1 MEIIKNINQI
11 NAEIMRNSYL
21 AKGKNTA
28 GFIVQQTKLFQDNLG
43 HKFKPYEKQVHF
55 MNLLRDQ
62 DKIITVLKPRQCITG
77 DSLVLTPFGSKSIK
91 QLFQERFRDLCYS
104 FNNHKKI
111 VKDIIIDIWEAGIKD
126 IYEVELNNGYK
137 IKSTLQHKFHTL
149 HKGYLELS
157 KLKIGDNLVVFDNSL
172 VENSLRFIFLELFT
186 YQPLKHSSIKSIKY
200 IGKEMTYDLTT
211 EKYHNYFANGINVHN
226 SGFSTSIV
234 GKVVYES
241 YFNVVPEICVVSATK
256 IQANKVLDR
265 IRDAFKS
272 MHPSL
277 QPEFENEN
285 AGYLKLKNGCKIY
298 SLSSNP
304 NSARGFTGNVYLDEF
319 AILSMKISYELW
331 SALYPS
337 ITHGGRIVTV
347 STPKG
352 KVGKFFELCSQ
363 EIKEDQKIN
372 KIIYKINWRDI
383 PFIVDGVKNKGLFEG
398 LSQEDIE
405 QEYELTF
412 LTDSEEPYFSKDFIM
427 DNYIDVDGNI
437 LLYNDYEDLGI
448 PDEYFKDLNKP
459 LEEKYIIAWN
469 KQISHLLD
477 NYSRFVGA
485 WDIASTNDDSIFKVA
500 GQVRG
505 TDIYHIIGE
514 FLLNK
519 VSTDT
524 TEQAKY
530 IKRVI
535 SCFNLESLCTDYK
548 GLGRGVVDFLC
559 ASDGTSYGEEFA
571 EKMDDIIIKHETTLQ
586 NKIDL
591 YSATKQAITSGKRKR
606 RYDGSKYDNDK
617 LKQFSNVY
625 LMGGKL
631 VKKNG
636 KDDYAD
642 CESLL
647 TRAIEGDVGQ
657 DGIIFLEKN
666 KIHYGAR
673 NDGSSIFPRRS

>member
-1 MEIIKNINQI
+1 MENLKLRYYNDLNKILPEKFLNLN
-11 NAEIMRNSYL
+11 
-21 AKGKNTA
+21 K
-28 GFIVQQTKLFQDNLG
+28 QQTALLLNRIFAGDGWYGKSDNRN
-43 HKFKPYEKQVHF
+43 EV
-55 MNLLRDQ
+55 
-62 DKIITVLKPRQCITG
+62 
-77 DSLVLTPFGSKSIK
+77 
-91 QLFQERFRDLCYS
+91 
-104 FNNHKKI
+104 
-111 VKDIIIDIWEAGIKD
+111 GIA
-126 IYEVELNNGYK
+126 
-137 IKSTLQHKFHTL
+137 S
-149 HKGYLELS
+149 LS
-157 KLKIGDNLVVFDNSL
+157 K
-172 VENSLRFIFLELFT
+172 IFLEQINFLLNKFGIYGSINQVKNKNKPFYKLRFASLHDVT
-186 YQPLKHSSIKSIKY
+186 IFKNEIDIYDKQLRFPIIRKNKSKRNPFGIKSIKY
-200 IGKEMTYDLTT
+200 VGKEMAYDLTT

-477 NYSRFVGA
+477 TYSRFVGA

-642 CESLL
+642 CEVLL
-647 TRAIEGDVGQ
+647 TRAIEGDVVQ